1 MAVDPSKYAHTERER
16 KFLLQHPGNMV
27 NGLPY
32 KLIADHYI
40 KNSSL
45 RFRRVTD
52 GENVVYKLTKK
63 SHSIGGRSQITTIY
77 LTEAEYGLLN
87 IFNAVLVEKIRY
99 IKVYGNFVIG
109 IDKYS
114 KGNDE
119 LWLAEVEFNSDEEM
133 GSFTLPF
140 EYLAEVTDDI
150 SYNGFALAE
159 RFGKPFNC

>member
-1 MAVDPSKYAHTERER
+1 MAGDTSKYAHTERER
-16 KFLLQHPGNMV
+16 KFLLQHSANMV

-32 KLIADHYI
+32 KQIADHYI

-52 GENVVYKLTKK
+52 GESVIWKLTKK
-63 SHSIGGRSQITTIY
+63 SQSIDGKAQITTIY

-87 IFNAVLVEKIRY
+87 IFDAILVEKIRY
-99 IKVYGNFVIG
+99 IKAYDNFVIG

-133 GSFTLPF
+133 SSFTLPF
-140 EYLAEVTDDI
+140 DYLAEVTDDI
-150 SYNGFALAE
+150 NYNGFALAE
-159 RFGKPFNC
+159 KFGESYNC

>member
-1 MAVDPSKYAHTERER
+1 MAVDTSKYAHTERER
-16 KFLLQHPGNMV
+16 KFLLQYPANIV

-32 KLIADHYI
+32 KQIADYYI
-40 KNSSL
+40 KNTSL

-52 GENVVYKLTKK
+52 GESVVYKLTKK
-63 SHSIGGRSQITTIY
+63 SQSIGGKAQITTIY
-77 LTEAEYGLLN
+77 LTEAEYSLLN
-87 IFNAVLVEKIRY
+87 IFDAVLVEKIRY
-99 IKVYGNFVIG
+99 IKVYGDFVIG

-133 GSFTLPF
+133 SNFTLPF

-150 SYNGFALAE
+150 NYNGFALAE
-159 RFGKPFNC
+159 RFGKAYN